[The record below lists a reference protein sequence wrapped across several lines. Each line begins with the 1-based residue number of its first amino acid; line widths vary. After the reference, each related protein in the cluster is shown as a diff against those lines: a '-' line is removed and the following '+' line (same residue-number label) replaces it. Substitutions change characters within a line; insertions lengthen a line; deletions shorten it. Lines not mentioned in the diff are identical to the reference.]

1 MASEALLE
9 ELEVLESIYPTEL
22 QRISNTALEIEAEQ
36 DDPLDGY
43 PLIKLLLSVQY
54 PDAYP
59 DVLPE
64 LSLTVVDGDLS
75 EKEIDALIRDLL
87 AIGEENLGMAMTFT
101 LVSHLREQLSKLSRS
116 KKEEQDR
123 IEKELERLAIEEEEA
138 KTRGT
143 AVTLESFKAWK
154 AKFDKEM
161 GLKKVQE
168 EDEKL
173 KGLSAKERE
182 EYKRAQQRLSGR
194 QLFERNKNLDTQ
206 DEALIEEGTVSV
218 DISQY
223 ERTREEEQEDE
234 GITFSDSD

>member
-1 MASEALLE
+1 MASETLLE
-9 ELEVLESIYPTEL
+9 ELEVLEAIYPTEL
-22 QRISNTALEIEAEQ
+22 QRISDTDLEIEAEQ
-36 DDPLDGY
+36 DDLLDGY
-43 PLIKLLLSVQY
+43 PEIKLLLSVHY

-64 LSLTVVDGDLS
+64 LKLTTVEGDVS
-75 EKEIDALIRDLL
+75 DSEIDALIKDLL
-87 AIGEENLGMAMTFT
+87 TIGEENLGMAMTFT

-116 KKEEQDR
+116 QKEERDR
-123 IEKELERLAIEEEEA
+123 IEREKERLALEEEEA

-143 AVTLESFKAWK
+143 PVTLESFKAWK

-161 GLKKVQE
+161 ALRKSRE

-173 KGLSAKERE
+173 KGLTPKERE
-182 EYKRAQQRLSGR
+182 EFKKAQTRLSGR
-194 QLFERNKNLDTQ
+194 QLFERNKNLDAQ

-223 ERTREEEQEDE
+223 ERTREEEDQDE

>member
-22 QRISNTALEIEAEQ
+22 QMS
-36 DDPLDGY
+36 Y
-43 PLIKLLLSVQY
+43 PE
-54 PDAYP
+54 AYP

-64 LSLTVVDGDLS
+64 LKLAVVDGELTES
-75 EKEIDALIRDLL
+75 EIGALIKDLL

-116 KKEEQDR
+116 KKQEQDR
-123 IEKELERLAIEEEEA
+123 IEKELERLALEEEEA

-143 AVTLESFKAWK
+143 PVTLESFKAWK

-161 GLKKVQE
+161 GLKKAQE

-173 KGLSAKERE
+173 KGLTPKERE
-182 EYKRAQQRLSGR
+182 EYKKAQQRLSGR

-223 ERTREEEQEDE
+223 ERTREEEEQDE